1 MGSWYNSLRR
11 QYKRKDFGG
20 DGDWFNCTILL
31 QRRYMVCNLEL
42 RKEIW
47 AGDAGIVDII
57 IDNMLDN
64 IMVVESKGMD
74 GIIQEGCE

>member
-1 MGSWYNSLRR
+1 
-11 QYKRKDFGG
+11 
-20 DGDWFNCTILL
+20 
-31 QRRYMVCNLEL
+31 MVCNLEL